1 MKLRLP
7 LLLVGILL
15 IFNSLK
21 AQFSG
26 CDPAVQNNTINLS
39 GNPYN
44 GASYNPATFNSGV
57 GYQCCSINSSYSCE
71 TFTVTTNPNAIAM
84 LIKVNTNGAN
94 VVIKQTDCNTTI
106 TNNQYFCI
114 TGGSTLEFSICTDEN
129 VPLNVQFE
137 TIGAPNVNSQFDATL
152 GCSKVIPF
160 KDTINLGL

>member
-1 MKLRLP
+1 LKLRLP